1 VISSRRLGDPFWLDE
16 LVGVLFPSL
25 ISSGFAIYKTIL
37 VFGVLQRF
45 PAMIVSEAD
54 FIDITMEISILLNAL
69 REELED
75 IVEAGHL

>member
-1 VISSRRLGDPFWLDE
+1 
-16 LVGVLFPSL
+16 L

-54 FIDITMEISILLNAL
+54 FIDIAMEISIILNAL
-69 REELED
+69 GKELED
-75 IVEAGHL
+75 VVEARHL